1 MEKPDEKG
9 FVNVTWPSR
18 NVPHGGIFHTKTVHR
33 TPAQQEFIKVLLEES
48 KLSIA
53 QRHNDVLKL
62 RKQEVISNT
71 RDVQDRFPLTR
82 PRTSRRRSLSAIRAS
97 GIFDEDVYRPIKR
110 GEDREVLKDRLSR
123 LMSDGDCG
131 EAHELKSKPV
141 EKPAKKTATLPSNKE
156 MWNEILNQI
165 RERVEWLSEM
175 EQLGE
180 AGPHRDIVNDQI
192 AERMRALDVL
202 GIDSEPSTART
213 IASSSGS
220 TTGVN
225 KSVKKDTFK
234 NTKQFPLMSSTEHE
248 HRYARHGLNEENVA
262 SYEKM
267 SLKWS
272 PRRRV

>member
-18 NVPHGGIFHTKTVHR
+18 SVPHGGIFHTKTVHR
-33 TPAQQEFIKVLLEES
+33 TPAQQEFIKV
-48 KLSIA
+48 
-53 QRHNDVLKL
+53 
-62 RKQEVISNT
+62 
-71 RDVQDRFPLTR
+71 
-82 PRTSRRRSLSAIRAS
+82 
-97 GIFDEDVYRPIKR
+97 
-110 GEDREVLKDRLSR
+110 
-123 LMSDGDCG
+123 
-131 EAHELKSKPV
+131 
-141 EKPAKKTATLPSNKE
+141 
-156 MWNEILNQI
+156 LNQI

-192 AERMRALDVL
+192 AERMRALDAL
-202 GIDSEPSTART
+202 GVDSEPSTART

-220 TTGVN
+220 TTAL
-225 KSVKKDTFK
+225 KSSPE
-234 NTKQFPLMSSTEHE
+234 NE
-248 HRYARHGLNEENVA
+248 HRYARHGVNEENVA